1 MLCLG
6 KESITTVK
14 IKLEKDMIFK
24 CDMGGMKLK
33 DCYIDDTNQ
42 EEADMWGPN
51 PARLLGIALLGC
63 LSSSFIF
70 CLQKKNFTTQ
80 DLEAVGEVIIGR
92 NEKGFVRVK
101 RINVVIDIKI
111 DDPAMRKR
119 AEQCKKMFEQYCTV
133 TAAVVEGIEVNV
145 DVKF

>member
-1 MLCLG
+1 MG
-6 KESITTVK
+6 KETTTKVK
-14 IKLEKDMIFK
+14 IKLQKDMIFK
-24 CDMGGMKLK
+24 CEMGGMKLE

-51 PARLLGIALLGC
+51 PARLLGMALLGC
-63 LSSSFIF
+63 LSASYIF
-70 CLQKKNFTTQ
+70 CLKKRNFNPD
-80 DLEAVGEVIIGR
+80 DLEATGEVIIGR

-101 RINVVIDIKI
+101 RVNVVIDVKI
-111 DDPAMRKR
+111 DGEQARKR

-145 DVKF
+145 DIKF

>member
-1 MLCLG
+1 MG
-6 KESITTVK
+6 KEIINEVK

-24 CDMGGMKLK
+24 CDLGGMKLE

-51 PARLLGIALLGC
+51 PARLLGMALLGC
-63 LSSSFIF
+63 LSASYVF
-70 CLQKKNFTTQ
+70 CLQKRNFTTD
-80 DLEAVGEVIIGR
+80 DLQATGKVIIGR

-101 RINVVIDIKI
+101 RVDVTIDVKVT
-111 DDPAMRKR
+111 DDAMRKR

-133 TAAVVEGIEVNV
+133 TAAVVEGIDVNV
-145 DVKF
+145 DVRF